1 MGTFRFFPLKIPV
14 SNIKIATA
22 ICGLGKWRQKMSKQK
37 KKKKTMS
44 GVGKRQ
50 EETYNKEEYFS
61 RMMRHAAK
69 QPNELM

>member
-1 MGTFRFFPLKIPV
+1 METKDV
-14 SNIKIATA
+14 KA
-22 ICGLGKWRQKMSKQK
+22 KK